1 MKVFFKVLGFNA
13 FVILSFALYSNFG
26 IPQVKP
32 APPPVAEKLDLGAM
46 TMDSFIAL
54 GDRIF
59 NGKGTCTLCHNAVG
73 GRAPMLDSVAAIAG
87 DRMADAR
94 YNGEA
99 TNSGEYIY
107 ESMVKPSA
115 FVVKTFGKAG
125 TNDEVSPMPDVST
138 GSVGLSDAELKA
150 VTAYLEDKA
159 GMDITVEIPTDT
171 GDVEEEEEEEERV
184 VAQTPE
190 EAIENYGCGMCHIIG
205 IHDYGDMGPNL
216 SKIGATK
223 TKDYLRRSLLDPN
236 ADLAEGFEAD
246 MMPPD
251 FGEQMAASELEM
263 LVDYMSGL
271 K

>member
-1 MKVFFKVLGFNA
+1 
-13 FVILSFALYSNFG
+13 
-26 IPQVKP
+26 
-32 APPPVAEKLDLGAM
+32 
-46 TMDSFIAL
+46 
-54 GDRIF
+54 
-59 NGKGTCTLCHNAVG
+59 
-73 GRAPMLDSVAAIAG
+73 MLDSVAAIAG
-87 DRMADAR
+87 ERMADAR
-94 YNGEA
+94 YKGEA

-107 ESMVKPSA
+107 ESLVKPSA

-150 VTAYLEDKA
+150 VVAYLEDKA

-171 GDVEEEEEEEERV
+171 GEAEEEGEEEERV
-184 VAQTPE
+184 LAQTPE
-190 EAIENYGCGMCHIIG
+190 EVIENYGCGMCHIIAG
-205 IHDYGDMGPNL
+205 QEGDMGPNL

-223 TKDYLRRSLLDPN
+223 NKDYLRKAMLDPN
-236 ADLAEGFEAD
+236 ADIAEGFEAD

>member
-1 MKVFFKVLGFNA
+1 MKVFFKVLGFNV
-13 FVILSFALYSNFG
+13 FVILAFALYSNFG

-87 DRMADAR
+87 ERMADPR
-94 YNGEA
+94 YKGEA
-99 TNSGEYIY
+99 TDSGEYLY
-107 ESMVKPSA
+107 ESLVKPSA
-115 FVVKTFGKAG
+115 FVVEGFGKAG
-125 TNDEVSPMPDVST
+125 TNDEESPMPDVST

-150 VTAYLEDKA
+150 VVAYLQDKA
-159 GMDITVEIPTDT
+159 GVDVTVEIPTDT
-171 GDVEEEEEEEERV
+171 GEAEEGGEPEARV
-184 VAQTPE
+184 IAKTPE
-190 EAIENYGCGMCHIIG
+190 EAIENYGCGMCHIIAG
-205 IHDYGDMGPNL
+205 QEGDMGPNL
-216 SKIGATK
+216 SRIGALK
-223 TKDYLRRSLLDPN
+223 DKDYLRRSMLDPN
-236 ADLAEGFEAD
+236 ADIAEGFEAD

-251 FGEQMAASELEM
+251 FGEQMTATELEM